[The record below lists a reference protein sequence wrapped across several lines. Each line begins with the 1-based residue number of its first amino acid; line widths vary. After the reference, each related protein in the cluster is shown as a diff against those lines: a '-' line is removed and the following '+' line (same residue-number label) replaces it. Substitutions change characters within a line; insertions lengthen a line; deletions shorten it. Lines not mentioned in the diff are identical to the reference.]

1 MSSIF
6 DSIKS
11 WDIKPFRRMGV
22 TIDEEIYFAK
32 SLFKDIEGFN
42 GRTIVEIGG
51 GNCVVS
57 LVLKSKI
64 KNDILSLD
72 MWSEEIKIED
82 AKKYSQGNIDLL
94 NNLFPLPFRKDSI
107 DLAYS
112 VLYFYN
118 VPRQIRKNLAEDLFV
133 TIKKGGYFILAEPEI
148 VRNMRKDFINAGFRE
163 VSYRSSQA
171 VFFSKMIKE

>member
-6 DSIKS
+6 DSIRS

-32 SLFKDIEGFN
+32 SLLKDFEGIN
-42 GRTIVEIGG
+42 LKRIVEIGG
-51 GNCVVS
+51 GNCVIS
-57 LVLKSKI
+57 LVLKNKLQ
-64 KNDILSLD
+64 NEILSID
-72 MWSEEIKIED
+72 TWNEEIKIDD
-82 AKKYSQGNIDLL
+82 AKKYSQGKINLL
-94 NNLFPLPFRKDSI
+94 NNLFPLPFRRESV

-118 VPRQIRKNLAEDLFV
+118 VPRLTRKNLAEDLFL

-148 VRNMRKDFINAGFRE
+148 VRNMRKDFFNVGFKE
-163 VSYRSSQA
+163 ISYRSEQA

>member
-6 DSIKS
+6 DSIRA

-32 SLFKDIEGFN
+32 SILKDIEGFN
-42 GRTIVEIGG
+42 GKRIVEIGG
-51 GNCVVS
+51 GNCVIS
-57 LVLKSKI
+57 LLLKTKLR
-64 KNDILSLD
+64 KEILSLD
-72 MWSEEIKIED
+72 TWNEEIKISD
-82 AKKYSQGNIDLL
+82 VKKYSHGNIDLL

-118 VPRQIRKNLAEDLFV
+118 VPRLTRKNLAEDLFTV
-133 TIKKGGYFILAEPEI
+133 LNKGGYFILAEPEI
-148 VRNMRKDFINAGFRE
+148 VRNMRKDFFNVGFKE
-163 VSYRSSQA
+163 ISYRSEQA
-171 VFFSKMIKE
+171 VFFSKMVKE